1 MNRRHDIDALRV
13 LAFGLLIVYHL
24 GMLYVGPADD
34 WKFHL
39 KSSYIADWLAY
50 PMIAS
55 AFWRMDLLFLISGMA
70 VHFLRGR
77 LSLPA
82 LAWKRTTRLLLPLLF
97 GMAVVIP
104 IQPYV
109 QGVVNGLV
117 APGFGHF
124 LLRYWTGGPWPAG
137 AFDGWQ
143 FGVTWNHLWYLPYVW
158 LYTMLLIAL
167 LPALESSWGQ
177 RVIGAIHRLRGWPLL
192 VLPALP
198 LLAYN
203 LWLAARFPQNHAMV
217 GDWYAHACYATM
229 FFYGY
234 AIGTHAELWDELA
247 RLRRRSLG
255 MAVFCFA
262 AFLLLDRL
270 SDLIA
275 IGGGSAPGLAVG
287 RLGMLCMHA
296 LRFFYMWSAIAAVL
310 GWGHQ
315 YLNRPFRWLPYARE
329 AVFPWYV
336 LHQSV
341 MLAAA
346 YWLLPLKLGPV
357 LEPTLVLA
365 GTVVGC
371 AALHE
376 YVIRRTRWLR
386 PLFGLDA
393 VPRAARREPS
403 LTASTQGA

>member
-13 LAFGLLIVYHL
+13 LAFGLLILFHL

-39 KSSYIADWLAY
+39 KSSYIANWLAY
-50 PMIAS
+50 PMLAS
-55 AFWRMDLLFLISGMA
+55 SFWRMDLLFLISGMA

-77 LSLPA
+77 LSLPR
-82 LAWKRTTRLLLPLLF
+82 LAWKRTVRLLLPLLF

-109 QGVVNGLV
+109 QGVDNGLV
-117 APGFGHF
+117 QPGFGHF

-143 FGVTWNHLWYLPYVW
+143 YGFTWNHLWYLPYVW
-158 LYTMLLIAL
+158 IYTLLLLAL
-167 LPALESSWGQ
+167 LPALESPQGQ
-177 RVIGAIHRLRGWPLL
+177 RVIAAVHRLRGWPLL

-198 LLAYN
+198 LFAYN
-203 LWLAARFPQNHAMV
+203 LLLAARFPQNHAV
-217 GDWYAHACYATM
+217 IGDWYAHAGYVTM

-234 AIGTHAELWDELA
+234 AIGTHPALWTELA

-262 AFLLLDRL
+262 VFVLLDRL
-270 SDLIA
+270 GDLVDISGWSTSS
-275 IGGGSAPGLAVG
+275 IAVG
-287 RLGMLCMHA
+287 HLCMRA
-296 LRFFYMWSAIAAVL
+296 LHFLYTWSAIAAVL
-310 GWGHQ
+310 GWGHR

-329 AVFPWYV
+329 AVFPWYI

-341 MLAAA
+341 LLAVA
-346 YWLLPLKLGPV
+346 YGLIPLKLGPV
-357 LEPTLVLA
+357 LEPTLMLL
-365 GTVVGC
+365 GTVGGC

-376 YVIRRTRWLR
+376 LVIRRTRWLR

-393 VPRAARREPS
+393 TPRAPRVEAP
-403 LTASTQGA
+403 LVTQTQRA

>member
-13 LAFGLLIVYHL
+13 LAFGLLILYHL
-24 GMLYVGPADD
+24 GMLYVAPAQD
-34 WKFHL
+34 WAFHL
-39 KSSYIADWLAY
+39 KSRYLASWLAY
-50 PMIAS
+50 PMLAS
-55 AFWRMDLLFLISGMA
+55 GFWRMDLLFLISGLA

-82 LAWKRTTRLLLPLLF
+82 LAWKRTVRLLLPLAF
-97 GMAVVIP
+97 GIAVVVP
-104 IQPYV
+104 IQPYA
-109 QGVVNGLV
+109 QGVANGLV

-143 FGVTWNHLWYLPYVW
+143 YSFTWNHLWYLPYVW
-158 LYTMLLIAL
+158 AYTLLLIAL
-167 LPALESSWGQ
+167 LPALESPWGQ
-177 RVIGAIHRLRGWPLL
+177 RALSALRRLRGPALL

-198 LLAYN
+198 LLAYG
-203 LWLAARFPQNHAMV
+203 LWLGTRYPTTHALFN
-217 GDWYAHACYATM
+217 DWYAHAGYATV
-229 FFYGY
+229 FLYGY
-234 AIGTHAELWDELA
+234 VLGTDRGLWSELA
-247 RLRRRSLG
+247 RLRRH
-255 MAVFCFA
+255 A
-262 AFLLLDRL
+262 LLLAAASFAL
-270 SDLIA
+270 HYA
-275 IGGGSAPGLAVG
+275 INQAGSWLPLPVHPAAHFL
-287 RLGMLCMHA
+287 MYA
-296 LRFFYMWSAIAAVL
+296 LRFVYAWAAIAAVL
-310 GWGHQ
+310 GYGHQ

-346 YWLLPLKLGPV
+346 HWLLPLGLGPV
-357 LEPTLVLA
+357 LEPALVLA

-376 YVIRRTRWLR
+376 LVIRRSPWLR

-393 VPRAARREPS
+393 RPKVRRAREPS
-403 LTASTQGA
+403 AGLARA

>member
-13 LAFGLLIVYHL
+13 LAFGLLILYHL
-24 GMLYVGPADD
+24 GMIYVGPAED
-34 WKFHL
+34 WTFHL
-39 KSSYIADWLAY
+39 KSSYLANWLQY
-50 PMIAS
+50 PMLAS
-55 AFWRMDLLFLISGMA
+55 SFWRMDLLFLISGLA

-77 LSLPA
+77 SSLPA
-82 LAWKRTTRLLLPLLF
+82 LAWKRSVRLLVPLLF

-109 QGVVNGLV
+109 QGVTNGLV

-143 FGVTWNHLWYLPYVW
+143 YGVTWNHLWYLPYVW
-158 LYTMLLIAL
+158 LYTMLMLAL
-167 LPALESSWGQ
+167 LPALESAWGQ
-177 RVIGAIHRLRGWPLL
+177 RVLGGLRRLRGWPLL

-198 LLAYN
+198 LLGYN
-203 LWLAARFPQNHAMV
+203 LWLAARFPQNHALV
-217 GDWYAHACYATM
+217 GDWYAHAGYAT
-229 FFYGY
+229 FFLYGY
-234 AIGTHAELWDELA
+234 VIGTTPDLWTELA

-255 MAVFCFA
+255 LAVLCFA

-270 SDLIA
+270 
-275 IGGGSAPGLAVG
+275 IGISTWSPSTHASV
-287 RLGMLCMHA
+287 MLLMRT
-296 LRFFYMWSAIAAVL
+296 LRFLYGWTAIVAVL
-310 GWGHQ
+310 GYGHH

-341 MLAAA
+341 MLAVA
-346 YWLLPLKLGPV
+346 YWLIPRGLGPV

-365 GTVVGC
+365 GTVGGC
-371 AALHE
+371 AVLHE
-376 YVIRRTRWLR
+376 LVIRRSRWLR

-393 VPRAARREPS
+393 LPRPRRVEPAHVLAARAQE
-403 LTASTQGA
+403 A

>member
-13 LAFGLLIVYHL
+13 LAFGLLILYHL
-24 GMLYVGPADD
+24 GMLYVGPAAD

-39 KSSYIADWLAY
+39 KSSYIGDWLAY

-55 AFWRMDLLFLISGMA
+55 SFWRMDLLFLISGMA

-77 LSLPA
+77 LTLPA
-82 LAWKRTTRLLLPLLF
+82 LAWKRTVRLMLPLLF

-109 QGVVNGLV
+109 QGVADGLV
-117 APGFGHF
+117 QPGFGHF
-124 LLRYWTGGPWPAG
+124 LLRYYTGGPWPAG

-158 LYTMLLIAL
+158 IYTLLLIAL
-167 LPALESSWGQ
+167 LPALESPWGQ
-177 RVIGAIHRLRGWPLL
+177 RAIAAVHRLRGWPLL

-198 LLAYN
+198 LIAYN
-203 LWLAARFPQNHAMV
+203 LALAARFPQNHALF
-217 GDWYAHACYATM
+217 GDWYAHAGYATM
-229 FFYGY
+229 FLYGY
-234 AIGTHAELWDELA
+234 AIGTHPGLWQELA
-247 RLRRRSLG
+247 RLRHRSLG
-255 MAVFCFA
+255 MALFCFA
-262 AFLLLDRL
+262 TFVVLDRL
-270 SDLIA
+270 GDLF
-275 IGGGSAPGLAVG
+275 
-287 RLGMLCMHA
+287 GMSNWPASVHAAFHLCERA
-296 LRFFYMWSAIAAVL
+296 LRFFYMWNAIAAVL

-329 AVFPWYV
+329 AVFPWYI

-341 MLAAA
+341 LLAVA
-346 YWLLPLKLGPV
+346 YWLIPLKLGPV
-357 LEPTLVLA
+357 LEPTLTLL
-365 GTVVGC
+365 GTVGGC
-371 AALHE
+371 AVLHE

-393 VPRAARREPS
+393 RPRAARPEAA
-403 LTASTQGA
+403 LVGQAQGA

>member
-13 LAFGLLIVYHL
+13 LAFGLLILYHL
-24 GMLYVGPADD
+24 GMLYVDD
-34 WKFHL
+34 WGFHL
-39 KSSYIADWLAY
+39 KSHYLAGWLQY
-50 PMIAS
+50 PML
-55 AFWRMDLLFLISGMA
+55 FLNRWRMDLLFLISGLA

-77 LSLPA
+77 HPLPVV
-82 LAWKRTTRLLLPLLF
+82 AWKRTVRLLLPLLF

-109 QGVVNGLV
+109 QGVDNGLV
-117 APGFGHF
+117 APGFGAF

-158 LYTMLLIAL
+158 VYTLVLLALIPLLESPLGQRAVTACRRTHGSALLL
-167 LPALESSWGQ
+167 LPA
-177 RVIGAIHRLRGWPLL
+177 VPLM
-192 VLPALP
+192 VYSAL
-198 LLAYN
+198 LG
-203 LWLAARFPQNHAMV
+203 ARFPQNHALLH
-217 GDWYAHACYATM
+217 DWHAHAQYGTV

-234 AIGTHAELWDELA
+234 LLGTRGGLWDELA
-247 RLRRRSLG
+247 RLRRASL
-255 MAVFCFA
+255 ATALLCFA
-262 AFLLLDRL
+262 GFLCLDRFMDVSPL
-270 SDLIA
+270 TPA
-275 IGGGSAPGLAVG
+275 AMATVHGV
-287 RLGMLCMHA
+287 
-296 LRFFYMWSAIAAVL
+296 LRVLNYLYTWTAIAAVL

-346 YWLLPLKLGPV
+346 YWLIPLRLGAV
-357 LEPTLVLA
+357 LEPLLVLA
-365 GTVVGC
+365 CTVGGC
-371 AALHE
+371 ALLHE
-376 YVIRRTRWLR
+376 FAIRRSRWLR

-393 VPRAARREPS
+393 TPRATSDA
-403 LTASTQGA
+403 QGITLEGEAQRA

>member
-13 LAFGLLIVYHL
+13 LAFGLLILYHQ
-24 GMLYVGPADD
+24 GMLYVGPASE
-34 WKFHL
+34 WTFHL
-39 KSSYIADWLAY
+39 KSSYIADWLQN

-55 AFWRMDLLFLISGMA
+55 NLWRMDLLFLISGMA

-77 LSLPA
+77 LSLPR
-82 LAWKRTTRLLLPLLF
+82 LAWKRTTRLMLPLLF

-109 QGVVNGLV
+109 QGVANGLV

-143 FGVTWNHLWYLPYVW
+143 YGFTWNHLWYLPYVW
-158 LYTMLLIAL
+158 IYTLLLILL
-167 LPALESSWGQ
+167 LPVLESAPGQ
-177 RVIGAIHRLRGWPLL
+177 RVMAAIHRLRGWALL
-192 VLPALP
+192 LLPALP

-203 LWLAARFPQNHAMV
+203 LLLADRFPQNHALK
-217 GDWYAHACYATM
+217 GDWYAHAGYATV

-234 AIGTHAELWDELA
+234 AIGTHPGLWAELA
-247 RLRRRSLG
+247 RLRHRSLA
-255 MAVFCFA
+255 MAVCCFA
-262 AFLLLDRL
+262 AHLML
-270 SDLIA
+270 
-275 IGGGSAPGLAVG
+275 G
-287 RLGMLCMHA
+287 RLEA
-296 LRFFYMWSAIAAVL
+296 LVDFSHWPAAVLTVDGVTMRALHFFYAWSTIATVL

-329 AVFPWYV
+329 AVFPWYI

-341 MLAAA
+341 MLAIA
-346 YWLLPLKLGPV
+346 YWLIPLKLGPV
-357 LEPTLVLA
+357 LEPALILL
-365 GTVVGC
+365 GTVTGC
-371 AALHE
+371 AVLHE
-376 YVIRRTRWLR
+376 FVIRRSPWLR

-393 VPRAARREPS
+393 KPR
-403 LTASTQGA
+403 TAPTTPALMGQAQQA

>member
-13 LAFGLLIVYHL
+13 LAFGLLILYHL
-24 GMLYVGPADD
+24 CMLYVGPAND
-34 WKFHL
+34 WTFHL
-39 KSSYIADWLAY
+39 KSSYIADWLKY
-50 PMIAS
+50 PMLAS
-55 AFWRMDLLFLISGMA
+55 NFWRMDLLFLISGMA
-70 VHFLRGR
+70 LHFLRGR

-82 LAWKRTTRLLLPLLF
+82 LAWKRTVRLMLPLLF
-97 GMAVVIP
+97 GMAVVVP

-109 QGVVNGLV
+109 QGVDKGLV

-158 LYTMLLIAL
+158 NFTLLLIML
-167 LPALESSWGQ
+167 LPALESGPGQ
-177 RVIGAIHRLRGWPLL
+177 RMIAALHRLRGRPLL

-198 LLAYN
+198 MLAWNLL
-203 LWLAARFPQNHAMV
+203 LAARFPQNHAV
-217 GDWYAHACYATM
+217 IGDWYAHASYATM

-234 AIGTHAELWDELA
+234 AIGTHPALWTELA

-262 AFLLLDRL
+262 AFVLLDRL
-270 SDLIA
+270 GDLVDL
-275 IGGGSAPGLAVG
+275 GGWSSATLAAGHHIV
-287 RLGMLCMHA
+287 RV
-296 LRFFYMWSAIAAVL
+296 LRFLYMWSAIAAVL

-329 AVFPWYV
+329 AVFPWYI

-341 MLAAA
+341 MLALA
-346 YWLLPLKLGPV
+346 YVLIPLKLGAV
-357 LEPTLVLA
+357 WEPALLLL
-365 GTVVGC
+365 GTVAGC

-376 YVIRRTRWLR
+376 LVIRRTRWLR

-393 VPRAARREPS
+393 RPRAPRLETTPIVQA
-403 LTASTQGA
+403 QGA

>member
-13 LAFGLLIVYHL
+13 LAFGLLILYHL

-34 WKFHL
+34 WTFHL
-39 KSSYIADWLAY
+39 KSTYIADWLKY
-50 PMIAS
+50 PMLAS
-55 AFWRMDLLFLISGMA
+55 SFWRMDLLFLISGMA

-82 LAWKRTTRLLLPLLF
+82 LAWKRTVRLMLPLLF
-97 GMAVVIP
+97 GMAVVVP

-109 QGVVNGLV
+109 QGVDRGLV

-137 AFDGWQ
+137 AFDGWN

-158 LYTMLLIAL
+158 NFTLVLIAL
-167 LPALESSWGQ
+167 LPALESRPGQ
-177 RVIGAIHRLRGWPLL
+177 RLIGTLHRLRGWPLL
-192 VLPALP
+192 VVPALP
-198 LLAYN
+198 VLSWNLL
-203 LWLAARFPQNHAMV
+203 LAARFPQNHAV
-217 GDWYAHACYATM
+217 IGDWYAHANYATM

-234 AIGTHAELWDELA
+234 VIGTHVGVWDELA

-255 MAVFCFA
+255 LAVSCFA
-262 AFLLLDRL
+262 AFLVLDNL
-270 SDLIA
+270 
-275 IGGGSAPGLAVG
+275 GSFADTSAWSSNVINDIH
-287 RLGMLCMHA
+287 LCMRA
-296 LRFFYMWSAIAAVL
+296 LHFFYAWSAIAAVL
-310 GWGHQ
+310 GWGHR

-329 AVFPWYV
+329 AVFPWYI

-341 MLAAA
+341 MLAIA
-346 YWLLPLKLGPV
+346 YWLIPQKLGPV
-357 LEPTLVLA
+357 LEPTLMLL

-371 AALHE
+371 AVLHE
-376 YVIRRTRWLR
+376 GLIRRTRWLR

-393 VPRAARREPS
+393 TPRATARPIALAGEIQ
-403 LTASTQGA
+403 TA

>member
-13 LAFGLLIVYHL
+13 LAFALLILYHL

-39 KSSYIADWLAY
+39 KSSYIADWLQI
-50 PMIAS
+50 PMLAS
-55 AFWRMDLLFLISGMA
+55 SFWRMDLLFLISGMA

-77 LSLPA
+77 LSLPV
-82 LAWKRTTRLLLPLLF
+82 LAWKRTVRLLMPLLF
-97 GMAVVIP
+97 GMAVVVP

-109 QGVVNGLV
+109 QGVDNGLV

-124 LLRYWTGGPWPAG
+124 LLRYWTGGPWPVG

-158 LYTMLLIAL
+158 IYTLLLLAL

-177 RVIGAIHRLRGWPLL
+177 RAIAAVHRLRGWPLL
-192 VLPALP
+192 LLPALP
-198 LLAYN
+198 LLAFN
-203 LWLAARFPQNHAMV
+203 LWLAARFPQNHAV
-217 GDWYAHACYATM
+217 IGDWYAHAGYATM

-234 AIGTHAELWDELA
+234 AIGTHPALWTELA
-247 RLRRRSLG
+247 RLRHRSLG
-255 MAVFCFA
+255 MAVCCFT
-262 AFLLLDRL
+262 AFVLLDRL
-270 SDLIA
+270 GSFVDISGWSASTIA
-275 IGGGSAPGLAVG
+275 GG
-287 RLGMLCMHA
+287 RLCMRA
-296 LRFFYMWSAIAAVL
+296 LHFFYAWSAIAAVL

-329 AVFPWYV
+329 AVFPWYI

-341 MLAAA
+341 LLAVA
-346 YWLLPLKLGPV
+346 YWLIPLKLGPV
-357 LEPTLVLA
+357 LEPTLVLL
-365 GTVVGC
+365 GTVGGC

-376 YVIRRTRWLR
+376 CVIRRTPWLR

-393 VPRAARREPS
+393 RPRIARVEAS
-403 LTASTQGA
+403 LLTQTQSA